1 MTTVAIT
8 LRYCCDNAKISQR
21 YRFRKKLTLI
31 IEILM
36 RYRNDIAFKRDI
48 VAITRIAWRNR
59 VPVIA
64 VSNPKGGAGKS
75 TTTLLLATYLAQQ
88 GASVCVL
95 DADPNQPIMD
105 WKKNGQ
111 SKTTLHVVGGIRETN
126 LMEAL
131 DAQAQQF
138 VFIDLEGT
146 ASLLVSRS
154 IAMADFVIIPVQA
167 SAVDV
172 RQAGKAIRAVR
183 DEEKVAQ
190 RSNPKRR
197 IPFRVLMTRTPAP
210 GAPVSSVQR
219 QLEAEIET
227 AGIPRFQ
234 TSLAERL
241 AFKAIFVERLTL
253 AEMEGLRVG
262 NLDAAYENVHQL
274 ATELVN
280 LLQDLEKE
288 KAA

>member
-1 MTTVAIT
+1 M
-8 LRYCCDNAKISQR
+8 
-21 YRFRKKLTLI
+21 
-31 IEILM
+31 
-36 RYRNDIAFKRDI
+36 
-48 VAITRIAWRNR
+48 
-59 VPVIA
+59 PVIA

-75 TTTLLLATYLAQQ
+75 TTTLLLATYLAQS

-105 WKKNGQ
+105 WKTNGN
-111 SKTTLHVVGGIRETN
+111 SKTKMQVVGGVKESN
-126 LMEAL
+126 LMEIL
-131 DAQAQQF
+131 EQQTQQF

-146 ASLLVSRS
+146 ASVLVSRS

-190 RSNPKRR
+190 RSNASRR
-197 IPFRVLMTRTPAP
+197 IPYRVLMTRTPAP

-219 QLEAEIET
+219 QLEAEIES
-227 AGIPRFQ
+227 AGIPRFR

-241 AFKAIFVERLTL
+241 AYKAIFVERLSL
-253 AEMEGLRVG
+253 AELGEHKVG
-262 NLDAAYENVHQL
+262 NLEAAYQNVH
-274 ATELVN
+274 ELVEE
-280 LLQDLEKE
+280 LVETLQRVTGGAK
-288 KAA
+288 

>member
-1 MTTVAIT
+1 M
-8 LRYCCDNAKISQR
+8 
-21 YRFRKKLTLI
+21 
-31 IEILM
+31 
-36 RYRNDIAFKRDI
+36 
-48 VAITRIAWRNR
+48 
-59 VPVIA
+59 PVIA

-75 TTTLLLATYLAQQ
+75 TTTLLLATYLAQS

-105 WKKNGQ
+105 WKTNGN
-111 SKTTLHVVGGIRETN
+111 SKTKMQVVGGVKESN
-126 LMEAL
+126 LMEIL
-131 DAQAQQF
+131 EQQTQQF

-146 ASLLVSRS
+146 ASVLVSRS

-190 RSNPKRR
+190 RSNGSRT
-197 IPFRVLMTRTPAP
+197 IPYRVLMTRTPAP

-219 QLEAEIET
+219 QLEAEIES
-227 AGIPRFQ
+227 AGIPRFR

-241 AFKAIFVERLTL
+241 AYKAIFVERLSL
-253 AEMEGLRVG
+253 AELGEHKVG
-262 NLDAAYENVHQL
+262 NLEAAYQNVH
-274 ATELVN
+274 ELVEE
-280 LLQDLEKE
+280 LVETLQRVAKGA
-288 KAA
+288 K

>member
-1 MTTVAIT
+1 
-8 LRYCCDNAKISQR
+8 
-21 YRFRKKLTLI
+21 
-31 IEILM
+31 
-36 RYRNDIAFKRDI
+36 
-48 VAITRIAWRNR
+48 

-88 GASVCVL
+88 GASVSVL

-105 WKKNGQ
+105 WKKNGK
-111 SKTTLHVVGGIRETN
+111 SKTTLTVVGGVKESN
-126 LMEAL
+126 LMEVL
-131 DAQAQQF
+131 EEQTQQF

-190 RSNPKRR
+190 RSNSTRR
-197 IPFRVLMTRTPAP
+197 IPYRVLMTRTPAP

-219 QLEAEIET
+219 QLEVEIQA
-227 AGIPRFQ
+227 AGIPRFK
-234 TSLAERL
+234 TSLAERM
-241 AFKAIFVERLTL
+241 AFKAVFVERLTL
-253 AEMEGLRVG
+253 AEMGDLKVG
-262 NLDAAYENVHQL
+262 NLDAAYENVHEL
-274 ATELVN
+274 AEELIA
-280 LLQDLEKE
+280 LLQEGGNG
-288 KAA
+288 

>member
-1 MTTVAIT
+1 MPI
-8 LRYCCDNAKISQR
+8 
-21 YRFRKKLTLI
+21 
-31 IEILM
+31 
-36 RYRNDIAFKRDI
+36 
-48 VAITRIAWRNR
+48 
-59 VPVIA
+59 IA

-88 GASVCVL
+88 GATVSVL

-105 WKKNGQ
+105 WKKNGK
-111 SKTTLHVVGGIRETN
+111 SKTTLTVVGGIRESN
-126 LMEAL
+126 LMEHL
-131 DAQAQQF
+131 EEQSQQF

-154 IAMADFVIIPVQA
+154 IAMADFVIVPVQA

-190 RSNPKRR
+190 RSNPNRS

-219 QLEAEIET
+219 QLEAEIEN
-227 AGIPRFQ
+227 AGIPRFRN
-234 TSLAERL
+234 SLAERM
-241 AFKAIFVERLTL
+241 AFKAVFVERLTL
-253 AEMEGLRVG
+253 AEMGDLRVG
-262 NLDAAYENVHQL
+262 NLEAAYENVHQL
-274 ATELVN
+274 AEELIA
-280 LLQDLEKE
+280 LLQALEKG
-288 KAA
+288 AAS

>member
-1 MTTVAIT
+1 M
-8 LRYCCDNAKISQR
+8 
-21 YRFRKKLTLI
+21 
-31 IEILM
+31 
-36 RYRNDIAFKRDI
+36 
-48 VAITRIAWRNR
+48 
-59 VPVIA
+59 PVIA

-111 SKTTLHVVGGIRETN
+111 SDTTLNVVGGIRETN

-131 DAQAQQF
+131 EAQTQQF

-190 RSNPKRR
+190 RSNPKRK

-210 GAPVSSVQR
+210 GAPISSVQR
-219 QLEAEIET
+219 QLENEIES
-227 AGIPRFQ
+227 AGIPRFK
-234 TSLAERL
+234 TSLSERL

-253 AEMEGLRVG
+253 AEMQDLRVG

-288 KAA
+288 RAA

>member
-1 MTTVAIT
+1 M
-8 LRYCCDNAKISQR
+8 
-21 YRFRKKLTLI
+21 
-31 IEILM
+31 
-36 RYRNDIAFKRDI
+36 
-48 VAITRIAWRNR
+48 
-59 VPVIA
+59 PVIA

-88 GASVCVL
+88 GASVSVL

-105 WKKNGQ
+105 WKKNGA
-111 SKTTLHVVGGIRETN
+111 SKTTLNVVGGVRESN
-126 LMEAL
+126 LMEIL
-131 DAQAQQF
+131 ETQTTQF

-154 IAMADFVIIPVQA
+154 IAMADFVIVPVQA

-172 RQAGKAIRAVR
+172 RQAGKAIRVIR

-190 RSNPKRR
+190 RSSASRR

-219 QLEAEIET
+219 QLEVEIEA
-227 AGIPRFQ
+227 AGIPRFK
-234 TSLAERL
+234 TSLAERM
-241 AFKAIFVERLTL
+241 AFKALFVERLTL
-253 AEMEGLRVG
+253 PEMKDLRVG

-274 ATELVN
+274 AEELIG
-280 LLQDLEKE
+280 LLQEVNPDGGKRE
-288 KAA
+288 